1 MLTALAGA
9 NLIYG
14 AGMLE
19 TAMTIDYAQLVI
31 DAEFA
36 DLIEFCVGGVAVD
49 DATMALD
56 VIHEVGPFSDFLSH
70 DDTLRHMRVQSR
82 PALLDRR
89 VREDWVADGSRD
101 VADRALEQARRILA
115 THGPTPLPAGATE
128 EMRAVIAK
136 AERDLGC
143 AGVLSG
149 SAV

>member
-31 DAEFA
+31 DAQFA
-36 DLIEFCVGGVAVD
+36 ELIKFCVGGVPVT

-56 VIHEVGPFSDFLSH
+56 VIHEVGPFSDFLGH
-70 DDTLRHMRVQSR
+70 DDTLRNMGVQSH
-82 PALLDRR
+82 PPLVDRR

-101 VADRALEQARRILA
+101 MADRALERARTILA
-115 THGPTPLPAGATE
+115 THVPAPLPEGAPE
-128 EMRAVIAK
+128 EMRSIIAK
-136 AERDLGC
+136 AEAELGC
-143 AGVLSG
+143 TG
-149 SAV
+149 S